1 MDGRL
6 RHRQRGTR
14 DRLRLIRRP
23 RFRLLLSG
31 RTPRGV
37 WWRVC
42 NTLSMGGNPGRRRPR
57 RLRSFLPR
65 GPRGAILRQG
75 TPVHLVFATDV
86 NSKTADVGEQI
97 QLTLAEDI
105 KAADMVLVPKGQLA
119 VATVTQVDKTGAGGA
134 GQYRIPSGLNGCE
147 RQLGEI
153 VGFGNAGRATE
164 TTERGFVGSLR
175 RPIHPVQAWQRR
187 GDQARHTGNGI
198 RRCRYF
204 ALDRGLGKLSHQ
216 LNDLSPRKI
225 HLPAGFP

>member
-86 NSKTADVGEQI
+86 NSKTADVEEQI
-97 QLTLAEDI
+97 NLTWPKEI
-105 KAADMVLVPKGQLA
+105 KPQIWCWSPKASSLWQPLPKLIKPGPGAPGNIVFQVDSMDANGNLVKLWGSETLEGRPKPPNAALLVPYVGLFTLFRHGKDAEIKPG
-119 VATVTQVDKTGAGGA
+119 TPVTAYVDADTSLSTAD
-134 GQYRIPSGLNGCE
+134 
-147 RQLGEI
+147 LG
-153 VGFGNAGRATE
+153 
-164 TTERGFVGSLR
+164 SS
-175 RPIHPVQAWQRR
+175 PI
-187 GDQARHTGNGI
+187 
-198 RRCRYF
+198 
-204 ALDRGLGKLSHQ
+204 S
-216 LNDLSPRKI
+216 
-225 HLPAGFP
+225 